1 MTTVSAQAKLL
12 SKTEILEK
20 LTIDEL
26 RTAIDRCGIAVE
38 DGRVKAVLVKAL
50 AARDW
55 EEIRGILPGLSQ
67 DRLKKLCRAFDIPD
81 SDRRKA
87 DLAARL
93 GQPVLAVYQ
102 PWAWAIIAG
111 GKDIENRGWSTKFRG
126 RLYIHACKAKAPAQE
141 VDEMCEKAAEEKGV
155 EPARIRARYEREE
168 ALGKVIGSVEI
179 VGVETKLDSRWFS
192 EAEEEDE
199 EEKYG
204 WVLRKPNRLAE
215 PIDLSGGRRIFYRAG
230 LPPLP

>member
-1 MTTVSAQAKLL
+1 MSAQAKLL
-12 SKTEILEK
+12 SKADILEK

-50 AARDW
+50 ADRDW

-67 DRLKKLCRAFDIPD
+67 DRLKKLCRAFDLPD

-93 GQPVLAVYQ
+93 GQPVLSVRQ
-102 PWAWAIIAG
+102 PWAWAIISG
-111 GKDIENRGWSTKFRG
+111 GKDVENRSRSSKFRG
-126 RLYIHACKAKAPAQE
+126 RLYVHASKAPAE
-141 VDEMCEKAAEEKGV
+141 DVDEMCEKAAEEKGV

-168 ALGKVIGSVEI
+168 ALGKVIGSVE
-179 VGVETKLDSRWFS
+179 VVDVVTESDSRWF
-192 EAEEEDE
+192 EENQF
-199 EEKYG
+199 G
-204 WVLRKPNRLAE
+204 FVLRKPRRLAE
-215 PIDLSGGRRIFYRAG
+215 PISLSGGLGIFNAAG
-230 LPPLP
+230 LPPFP

>member
-50 AARDW
+50 ADRDW

-67 DRLKKLCRAFDIPD
+67 DRLKKLCRAFDLPD

-93 GQPVLAVYQ
+93 GQPVLTVLQ
-102 PWAWAIIAG
+102 PYAWAIISG
-111 GKDIENRGWSTKFRG
+111 GKDVENRAWSTKFRG
-126 RLYIHACKAKAPAQE
+126 RLYIHAGKAPDDDGTIDRMVRE
-141 VDEMCEKAAEEKGV
+141 AAEEGG
-155 EPARIRARYEREE
+155 EPARIRARYERERVF
-168 ALGKVIGSVEI
+168 GQVIGSVEVVDI
-179 VGVETKLDSRWFS
+179 VTESDSRWF
-192 EAEEEDE
+192 
-199 EEKYG
+199 G
-204 WVLRKPNRLAE
+204 GPNGLVLRKPEPLAE
-215 PIDLSGGRRIFYRAG
+215 PIALQGRQRLFYAAG
-230 LPPLP
+230 LPPFP

>member
-1 MTTVSAQAKLL
+1 MSAQAKLL
-12 SKTEILEK
+12 SKTDILEK

-50 AARDW
+50 ADRDW

-67 DRLKKLCRAFDIPD
+67 DRLKKLCRAFDLPD

-93 GQPVLAVYQ
+93 GQPVLSVKQ
-102 PWAWAIIAG
+102 PWAWAIISG
-111 GKDIENRGWSTKFRG
+111 GKDVENRDWSTKFRG
-126 RLYIHACKAKAPAQE
+126 RLYIHAGKAKAPDEQ
-141 VDEMCEKAAEEKGV
+141 VDEMCELAAEEKGV

-168 ALGKVIGSVEI
+168 ALGKVLGSVE
-179 VGVETKLDSRWFS
+179 VVDAVTESDSRWFGGP
-192 EAEEEDE
+192 
-199 EEKYG
+199 YG
-204 WVLRKPNRLAE
+204 FVLRKPRRLAE
-215 PIDLSGGRRIFYRAG
+215 PIALRGGLGIFNAAG
-230 LPPLP
+230 LPPFP